1 LGKVYALKSFDIPEA
16 SLKARGKP
24 IINLLPFAKD
34 EKIANFLPL
43 PLNDVELNSSL
54 AIFVTKNGMIR
65 KNRLID
71 IAKSGK
77 RELRETGKL
86 SIKLKTKDELIS
98 VKIANNDQDIL
109 LSSSD
114 GKCLRFPLKKLRLFA
129 GLNSGGVRGIKLDK
143 NNYIISQSVLK
154 HSFIDMSIRQE
165 YLKYASENRKN
176 NHNKNR
182 RDDFIEL
189 QKNEEFLLTVTTKG
203 FGKRSSAYE
212 YRISNR
218 GGKGITSILTTP
230 KNGKVIDCFVINENE
245 QIIMVSDKG
254 QIIRVNINQIRIA
267 GRTTQGVSIFKIP
280 EGDKIV
286 YVSRVRDLDRK

>member
-1 LGKVYALKSFDIPEA
+1 MNEVDLVS
-16 SLKARGKP
+16 
-24 IINLLPFAKD
+24 NLA
-34 EKIANFLPL
+34 
-43 PLNDVELNSSL
+43 V
-54 AIFVTKNGMIR
+54 FVTKNGMIR

-86 SIKLKTKDELIS
+86 SIKLKSKDELVS
-98 VKIANNDQDIL
+98 VKIATEDQDIL

-114 GKCLRFPLKKLRLFA
+114 GKCLRFPLKKLRLFT
-129 GLNSGGVRGIKLDK
+129 GLNSGGVRGIKLEK

-176 NHNKNR
+176 NNNNI
-182 RDDFIEL
+182 RDDFAEL
-189 QKNEEFLLTVTTKG
+189 QKNEEFLLSVTTKG

-218 GGKGITSILTTP
+218 GGKGITGILTTP
-230 KNGKVIDCFVINENE
+230 KNGKVIDCFVINEND

-267 GRTTQGVSIFKIP
+267 GRTTQGVSIFRIP

-286 YVSRVRDLDRK
+286 YVSRVGVLESK